1 MALTSRHELNLT
13 LTLKHKFYLDLKK
26 LKFIFKSM
34 LILCLF
40 MSKKL
45 LMDGQTKTIE
55 PHKKCKIKKCLHIR
69 VALKLT

>member
-1 MALTSRHELNLT
+1 MTLTLKPYLETHMT

-40 MSKKL
+40 MSNKL
-45 LMDGQTKTIE
+45 LMDGQTKTIV
-55 PHKKCKIKKCLHIR
+55 R
-69 VALKLT
+69 NLTKNVK